1 MPDNLNP
8 MSRRISGKVT
18 SHKYLDIFSIS
29 YVVFSPNE
37 TDLDIKVNVRELYYY
52 NIHHM
57 YIIIMGKRKR
67 KKCLMWCKL
76 INKYKSKL
84 FKVYKE
90 TLMLQGNPDSFHI
103 YTFPDDILRS
113 ISEILSL

>member
-1 MPDNLNP
+1 MPDNVNP

-18 SHKYLDIFSIS
+18 FHKYLDIFSIS

-57 YIIIMGKRKR
+57 YIIIM
-67 KKCLMWCKL
+67 
-76 INKYKSKL
+76 
-84 FKVYKE
+84 VYTPT
-90 TLMLQGNPDSFHI
+90 TLEASCGTNCPLN
-103 YTFPDDILRS
+103 
-113 ISEILSL
+113 